1 MHIVHFLIVHAST
14 GEECPKVK
22 KCFFK
27 SAFDKTVKMLLESVV
42 RIEQYLRSAK
52 EAHIQ
57 F

>member
-1 MHIVHFLIVHAST
+1 MHAST